1 MRSRKPKL
9 VEPGGW
15 PSRGGR
21 ARVLLESPD
30 LTDAAAQ
37 AQALSEAGYEVALCR
52 GPEAA
57 LPPSFAF
64 DASPR
69 WFDAIPGRE
78 ATVCPVTCGEACA
91 LVDGA
96 DLVVTTTTLVSATEV
111 QAGVWERGKPVL
123 VVEPQQQVDLTE
135 IARALHAAG
144 APR

>member
-1 MRSRKPKL
+1 MLTRKPKL

-15 PSRGGR
+15 PSPGAR
-21 ARVLLESPD
+21 ARILLESPD
-30 LTDAAAQ
+30 LADAEAQ
-37 AQALSEAGYEVALCR
+37 AQKLGEAGYDVALCR

-78 ATVCPVTCGEACA
+78 ATLCPVTCGEACA

-96 DLVVTTTTLVSATEV
+96 DLVVTTTTLVSAPEV
-111 QAGVWERGKPVL
+111 QAALRERGKPVL
-123 VVEPQQQVDLTE
+123 VVEPQQQVDLAE
-135 IARALHAAG
+135 IARALRAER
-144 APR
+144 APG

>member
-15 PSRGGR
+15 PSHGGR
-21 ARVLLESPD
+21 ARILLESPD
-30 LTDAAAQ
+30 LADAGAQ
-37 AQALSEAGYEVALCR
+37 AQTLSEAGYNVALCR

-57 LPPSFAF
+57 LPASFAF

-78 ATVCPVTCGEACA
+78 ATLCPVTCGEACA

-96 DLVVTTTTLVSATEV
+96 DLVVTTTTLFSAAEV
-111 QAGVWERGKPVL
+111 EAGVRARGKPVL
-123 VVEPQQQVDLTE
+123 VVEPQQQVDLAE
-135 IARALHAAG
+135 IARALHAEG
-144 APR
+144 PPG

>member
-1 MRSRKPKL
+1 MRSPKPKL
-9 VEPGGW
+9 VEAGGW

-21 ARVLLESPD
+21 ARILLESPD
-30 LTDAAAQ
+30 LADAGSQ
-37 AQALSEAGYEVALCR
+37 AQTLSEAGYDVALCR

-78 ATVCPVTCGEACA
+78 ATLCPVTCGEACA
-91 LVDGA
+91 LVEGA

-111 QAGVWERGKPVL
+111 QAGLRERGTPVL
-123 VVEPQQQVDLTE
+123 VVEPQQQVDLAE
-135 IARALHAAG
+135 IARALHAEG
-144 APR
+144 ATG

>member
-21 ARVLLESPD
+21 ARVLCESPD

-37 AQALSEAGYEVALCR
+37 ALSDAGYEVALCR

-78 ATVCPVTCGEACA
+78 ATLCPVTCGEACT

-111 QAGVWERGKPVL
+111 QAGIRGRGKPVL
-123 VVEPQQQVDLTE
+123 IVEPQQPVDLAE
-135 IARALHAAG
+135 IARALHAEG
-144 APR
+144 APP